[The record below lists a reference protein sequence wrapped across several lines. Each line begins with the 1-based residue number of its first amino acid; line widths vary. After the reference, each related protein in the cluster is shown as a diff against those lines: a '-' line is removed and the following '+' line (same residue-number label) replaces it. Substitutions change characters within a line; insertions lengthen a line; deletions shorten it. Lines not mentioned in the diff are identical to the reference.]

1 VKKAAV
7 TKVGKVGKRVASAC
21 ALLWI
26 LWQALASMA
35 IAQSLDYS
43 AASPNGAQIDEYLTR
58 KKSPMIGI
66 GADAAKFGHDNNVDP
81 RLPIAISGGETTFGM
96 HLCAANNAWNWF
108 HHVTCPASPF
118 MSFPSGVGTVTH
130 FLRLAYINKGYD
142 SIPLIRQKYCAEG
155 CDNWV
160 RLITLFYNEMPTSG
174 AAVSTIP
181 VAPTPTTPVVP
192 AVKTPTTPPVPPAR
206 LPSTPGS
213 APVST
218 TPAGKPSATS
228 AKVTPPAPVPPKP
241 DSTAPAT
248 PASSPS
254 ASDGDHILGM
264 PSYVIYVLAALALG
278 AWATSGVRRGRQ

>member
-1 VKKAAV
+1 M
-7 TKVGKVGKRVASAC
+7 ASG
-21 ALLWI
+21 
-26 LWQALASMA
+26 
-35 IAQSLDYS
+35 QSLDYS

-66 GADAAKFGHDNNVDP
+66 GADAAKFGQDNTVDP

-142 SIPLIRQKYCAEG
+142 TIPLIRQKYCAEG

-174 AAVSTIP
+174 AAVGTIP

-192 AVKTPTTPPVPPAR
+192 VVKTPTAPPAKVPHPPVSPPVATIP
-206 LPSTPGS
+206 PSK
-213 APVST
+213 APA
-218 TPAGKPSATS
+218 PS
-228 AKVTPPAPVPPKP
+228 AKVTPPAPVIAPPKP
-241 DSTAPAT
+241 PESTLPKT
-248 PASSPS
+248 PVSGSSPS
-254 ASDGDHILGM
+254 DSGHILGM